1 MLIGSYGQ
9 CRWSGQCGAGRSISK
24 IDGCVC
30 VSVCFR
36 AGVTG
41 SLGSAPNG
49 PIFLEFV
56 GTHIPERK
64 IDPPARTQ
72 EA

>member
-9 CRWSGQCGAGRSISK
+9 WQVSGQCGAGRSISK
-24 IDGCVC
+24 IDGC
-30 VSVCFR
+30 VCFR

-49 PIFLEFV
+49 PIFFLEFV